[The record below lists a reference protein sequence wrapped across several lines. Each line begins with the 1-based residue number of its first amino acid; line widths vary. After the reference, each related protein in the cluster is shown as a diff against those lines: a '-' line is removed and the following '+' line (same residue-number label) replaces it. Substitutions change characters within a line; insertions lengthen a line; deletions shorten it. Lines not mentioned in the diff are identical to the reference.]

1 MRKKKLK
8 LWDVNVK
15 LQAYNLPVQDIN
27 SIVRKKKY
35 ELWNS
40 TELWDNKFFYIIL
53 VNTSPL
59 YIAWLTRN
67 VYFRAK

>member
-27 SIVRKKKY
+27 SIVRKKSMNCEIQLNCEITKN
-35 ELWNS
+35 L
-40 TELWDNKFFYIIL
+40 I
-53 VNTSPL
+53 
-59 YIAWLTRN
+59 
-67 VYFRAK
+67 